1 MGLLPRALLRL
12 VVLLWVTAS
21 AAQAAER
28 VTVFGDVGKGSG
40 RLEFNW
46 PRAVLYDA
54 RVILG
59 RLVVQ
64 FSEPGDFDFSAYR
77 NSMPQYLGHP
87 TVVADGAVIAFP
99 LRIPVTLRHRQEG
112 PLITIEL
119 HDEHALPELSTA
131 AGDDPEAAETTE
143 ATEIAET
150 AETQESSPAEPPVVD
165 RAVDG
170 VDDGADEAAAGS
182 LDAPPIETFA
192 GPASGPPL
200 GLRIGEHP
208 GFSRLVFD
216 WPSDV
221 AYRIEQRGD
230 RLTIQFDA
238 EAELDVSRFE
248 RNGLDNIYAISSEN
262 GAAGLGVT
270 LFLTEDWLVRHFRS
284 GTFVVVDVVHDEAR
298 AERIASAQ
306 AVEMMPLSEP
316 PAQLA
321 EEPAPDAAPSTPV
334 AATRIGRAARG
345 FDPANS
351 RKRARSRQRRWRR

>member
-248 RNGLDNIYAISSEN
+248 RNPQWHLRRRRRGARRGESRAHRLGPGGGDDAAVR
-262 GAAGLGVT
+262 AAGTARRGA
-270 LFLTEDWLVRHFRS
+270 
-284 GTFVVVDVVHDEAR
+284 GTGRR
-298 AERIASAQ
+298 AI
-306 AVEMMPLSEP
+306 
-316 PAQLA
+316 
-321 EEPAPDAAPSTPV
+321 D
-334 AATRIGRAARG
+334 TRCGH
-345 FDPANS
+345 PNS